1 MDEIEGFWRIWGSQ
15 NYDEI
20 IVYEKK
26 FSIKK
31 VINYK
36 VRENTK
42 LLRFQANVRIISV
55 SSSKLTH

>member
-36 VRENTK
+36 VCENTK